1 MVTMTAVIMASILCA
16 VIASYAIA
24 WVTRK
29 SGLANMLTGLV
40 VVFVAVLCAVAIAYY
55 LTQYR

>member
-1 MVTMTAVIMASILCA
+1 MVTLTAVIMAAILCA
-16 VIASYAIA
+16 VIASYAML

-29 SGLANMLTGLV
+29 SGLANVLTGVV
-40 VVFVAVLCAVAIAYY
+40 VVFVALLCAVAIAYY